1 MTRIGRTV
9 QPAPAARDFFDRRY
23 RAFLMMHEHRRALSQ
38 FASLKR

>member
-38 FASLKR
+38 FV

>member
-1 MTRIGRTV
+1 MIRIGRTV

-38 FASLKR
+38 FV